1 MNRFFVPNDIY
12 EDRIA
17 ICKECPHYFKTTGN
31 CLKCGCFVKVKSRI
45 AVMSCPIK
53 KWNKT
58 TKVETPD
65 DLPQEIINEILKVWK
80 DLQTGRA
87 KDHAAK
93 KIMIELYNTI
103 YSTNYSVGTSCS
115 SCLSTCFNGIKT
127 LYKKYS
133 K

>member
-1 MNRFFVPNDIY
+1 
-12 EDRIA
+12 
-17 ICKECPHYFKTTGN
+17 
-31 CLKCGCFVKVKSRI
+31 
-45 AVMSCPIK
+45 
-53 KWNKT
+53 
-58 TKVETPD
+58 
-65 DLPQEIINEILKVWK
+65 LPQEIIDEILKVWK

-127 LYKKYS
+127 LYKKYA